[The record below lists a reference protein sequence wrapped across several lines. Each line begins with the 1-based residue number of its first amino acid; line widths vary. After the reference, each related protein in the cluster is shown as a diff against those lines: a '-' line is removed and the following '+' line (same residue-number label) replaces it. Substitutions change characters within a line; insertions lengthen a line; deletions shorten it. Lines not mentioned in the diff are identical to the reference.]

1 MRPGS
6 PVRLAWESKLCCDDP
21 ASGRLCL
28 AELVDPLLVRGHPLG
43 RMGQRRVQFSHQ
55 LLLIGTMG
63 PLDLAVELRGFTF
76 DAGMTDAVI
85 FDMPAELGLELMAI
99 AGPDFLNPER
109 ELFDDVID
117 EVLSVGLCVFVADL
131 ERPDAS
137 CIIDSGLLEPAD
149 FFAALASEGEEL
161 AVHLDVMARHLLVV
175 ALGVDFAQ
183 ARSAWAPA
191 NAIAAQNACYV
202 SVRDF
207 DVVIARQV
215 PDDPDRS
222 EVIFAS

>member
-1 MRPGS
+1 MGPGS
-6 PVRLAWESKLCCDDP
+6 PARLAWESKLCCDDP
-21 ASGRLCL
+21 ALDRLCP
-28 AELVDPLLVRGHPLG
+28 AELVVPLLVRGHPLG
-43 RMGQRRVQFSHQ
+43 RMGKCRVQFFHP

-63 PLDLAVELRGFTF
+63 PLDLAVELLGSTF
-76 DAGMTDAVI
+76 DVGMADAVI
-85 FDMPAELGLELMAI
+85 LDVPMELGLELMAI
-99 AGPDFLNPER
+99 VGSDFLNPEW

-131 ERPDAS
+131 ERPDTRS
-137 CIIDSGLLEPAD
+137 VIDSGILEPAD
-149 FFAALASEGEEL
+149 LLAALASEGEEL
-161 AVHLDVMARHLLVV
+161 AVHLDVMARQLLVV

>member
-6 PVRLAWESKLCCDDP
+6 PARLAWDSKPCCDDP
-21 ASGRLCL
+21 ASDRLCP
-28 AELVDPLLVRGHPLG
+28 AELVVPLLVRGHPLG
-43 RMGQRRVQFSHQ
+43 RMGKCRVQFFHP

-63 PLDLAVELRGFTF
+63 PLDLAVELLGSTF
-76 DAGMTDAVI
+76 DVGMADAVI
-85 FDMPAELGLELMAI
+85 LDVPMELGLELMAI
-99 AGPDFLNPER
+99 VGSDFLNPEW

-131 ERPDAS
+131 ERPDTHS
-137 CIIDSGLLEPAD
+137 VIDSGILEPAD
-149 FFAALASEGEEL
+149 LLAALASEGEEL
-161 AVHLDVMARHLLVV
+161 AVHLDVMARQLLVV

-183 ARSAWAPA
+183 ARAAWAPA